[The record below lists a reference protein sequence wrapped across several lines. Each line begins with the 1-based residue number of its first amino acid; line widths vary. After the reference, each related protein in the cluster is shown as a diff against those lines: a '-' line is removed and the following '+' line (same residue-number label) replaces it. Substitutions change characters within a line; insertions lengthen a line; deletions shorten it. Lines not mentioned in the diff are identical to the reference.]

1 MSKTRNEVME
11 DAYGIIR
18 KQVID
23 EVVDTIMSKQDAIRT
38 LLDNGRLLLE
48 TTEGER
54 FGKLWNKRQMLWH
67 KLHTLNEVW
76 DMVFDMRN

>member
-1 MSKTRNEVME
+1 MIKTRNEAME

-23 EVVDTIMSKQDAIRT
+23 EVIDTIMSKQDAIRT
-38 LLDNGRLLLE
+38 LLDNGRPLFE

-54 FGKLWNKRQMLWH
+54 FGKLWNKRQMLWN

-76 DMVFDMRN
+76 DMVFDMRK

>member
-1 MSKTRNEVME
+1 ME

-18 KQVID
+18 MQVID
-23 EVVDTIMSKQDAIRT
+23 EVTDTIQSKIDAIRT
-38 LLDNGRLLLE
+38 LLDNGMPLLE
-48 TTEGER
+48 TTEGYR
-54 FGKLWNKRQMLWH
+54 FGKLWNKHQMLWN

>member
-1 MSKTRNEVME
+1 ME

-76 DMVFDMRN
+76 DTVFDMR

>member
-1 MSKTRNEVME
+1 MIKTRNEAIE

-23 EVVDTIMSKQDAIRT
+23 EVTDTITLKVDAIRT
-38 LLDNGRLLLE
+38 LLDNGRPLLE

-54 FGKLWNKRQMLWH
+54 FDKLWNKRQMLWN

>member
-1 MSKTRNEVME
+1 MV
-11 DAYGIIR
+11 DAYETIR

-23 EVVDTIMSKQDAIRT
+23 EVLDTIMSKQDAIRK

-76 DMVFDMRN
+76 DMVFDMR

>member
-1 MSKTRNEVME
+1 ME
-11 DAYGIIR
+11 DAYGTIR

-23 EVVDTIMSKQDAIRT
+23 EVTDTIMSKQDAIRT

-67 KLHTLNEVW
+67 KLHILNEVW
-76 DMVFDMRN
+76 DMVFDMR

>member
-1 MSKTRNEVME
+1 ME

-23 EVVDTIMSKQDAIRT
+23 EVLDTITSKADAIRT
-38 LLDNGRLLLE
+38 LLDNGRPLFE

-54 FGKLWNKRQMLWH
+54 CGKLWNKRQMLWH
-67 KLHTLNEVW
+67 KLHTLHEVW
-76 DMVFDMRN
+76 DIVLDMR